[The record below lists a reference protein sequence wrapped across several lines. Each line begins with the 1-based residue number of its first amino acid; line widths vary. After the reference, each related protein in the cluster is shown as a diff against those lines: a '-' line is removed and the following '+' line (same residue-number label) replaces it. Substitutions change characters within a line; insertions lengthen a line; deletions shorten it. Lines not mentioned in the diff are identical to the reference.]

1 MVILVRD
8 FGLWIIKI
16 FFFGVGLLVGVYFL
30 GYIVGG
36 FFFFEMVDEF
46 LRLGRSEYFVKNF
59 FLLFV

>member
-36 FFFFEMVDEF
+36 FFFEMVDEF